1 MSRLIKQVFI
11 GLLSFSKSINLNR
24 CIGSCYTLNDLSNR
38 ICVPNKTEDLNM
50 RINKTYIMLM

>member
-1 MSRLIKQVFI
+1 MFRLMKQVFI
-11 GLLSFSKSINLNR
+11 GLLSFSKPINLNR
-24 CIGSCYTLNDLSNR
+24 CIGGCCTLNDLSNR